1 MYDSMLVS
9 PQAKSKG
16 EINVIRKMLRL
27 EEEEEKGDTQ
37 YSHHIISGIS
47 LLTGDN

>member
-27 EEEEEKGDTQ
+27 EEEEEKGVYT
-37 YSHHIISGIS
+37 I
-47 LLTGDN
+47 LTSYYIRNFSPNRR

>member
-27 EEEEEKGDTQ
+27 EEEEKGVYT
-37 YSHHIISGIS
+37 I
-47 LLTGDN
+47 LTSYYIRNFSPNRR